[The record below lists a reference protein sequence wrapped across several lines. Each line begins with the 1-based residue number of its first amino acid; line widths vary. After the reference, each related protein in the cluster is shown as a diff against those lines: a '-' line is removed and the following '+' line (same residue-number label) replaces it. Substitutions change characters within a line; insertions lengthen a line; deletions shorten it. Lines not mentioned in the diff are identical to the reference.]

1 MNEKKLEPIMKEMF
15 EENKNISKHVIIGL
29 TRFILIWRISK
40 GKIHGYGLMKCIDE
54 FFEEEIELGIVNKA
68 NPSRIYPIL
77 KKLEN
82 AGLIV
87 GDWELQNNK
96 NIKVYTITQ
105 KGELF
110 IKTMKEKINILTKK
124 PNWEELIN
132 DIKDG

>member
-1 MNEKKLEPIMKEMF
+1 MNEKKLEPIMEEMF

-40 GKIHGYGLMKCIDE
+40 GKIHGYGLMKCVDE

-82 AGLIV
+82 AELII
-87 GDWELQNNK
+87 GDWELHNNK
-96 NIKVYTITQ
+96 NIKVYSITQ

-110 IKTMKEKINILTKK
+110 IKTMKEKINILAKK
-124 PNWEELIN
+124 PAWEELIN
-132 DIKDG
+132 DMKC

>member
-1 MNEKKLEPIMKEMF
+1 MEEML

-82 AGLIV
+82 AELIK

-110 IKTMKEKINILTKK
+110 IKTMKEKINTLTKK

>member
-1 MNEKKLEPIMKEMF
+1 MEEMF

-82 AGLIV
+82 AELIV

-96 NIKVYTITQ
+96 NIKVYTITE

-110 IKTMKEKINILTKK
+110 IKTMKEKINILAKK
-124 PNWEELIN
+124 PVWEELIN
-132 DIKDG
+132 DMKC

>member
-1 MNEKKLEPIMKEMF
+1 MNQKKLEPIMEEMF

-82 AGLIV
+82 SGLII
-87 GDWELQNNK
+87 GEWELQNNK
-96 NIKVYTITQ
+96 NIKVYSITE

-110 IKTMKEKINILTKK
+110 IKTMKEKINTLAKK
-124 PNWEELIN
+124 PVWEELIN
-132 DIKDG
+132 DIKG

>member
-1 MNEKKLEPIMKEMF
+1 MNEKKLEPIMEEML

-29 TRFILIWRISK
+29 TRFIIIWRISK

-82 AGLIV
+82 AELIV

-96 NIKVYTITQ
+96 NIKVYSITQ

-132 DIKDG
+132 DIKDS

>member
-1 MNEKKLEPIMKEMF
+1 MEEKKLEPIMEEML

-82 AGLIV
+82 AELIK

-110 IKTMKEKINILTKK
+110 IKTMKEKINILAKK

-132 DIKDG
+132 DIKNG

>member
-1 MNEKKLEPIMKEMF
+1 MKEKKLEPIMEEML

-29 TRFILIWRISK
+29 TRFIIIWRISK

-82 AGLIV
+82 AELIK
-87 GDWELQNNK
+87 GEWELQNNK
-96 NIKVYTITQ
+96 NIKVYTINQ

-110 IKTMKEKINILTKK
+110 IKTMKEKINILAKK
-124 PNWEELIN
+124 PVWEELIN
-132 DIKDG
+132 DMKC

>member
-110 IKTMKEKINILTKK
+110 IKTMKEKINTLTKK

-132 DIKDG
+132 DIKDS

>member
-1 MNEKKLEPIMKEMF
+1 MKEMF

-82 AGLIV
+82 AELIK
-87 GDWELQNNK
+87 GEWELQNNK
-96 NIKVYTITQ
+96 NIKVYTINQ

-110 IKTMKEKINILTKK
+110 IKTMKEKINTLAKK
-124 PNWEELIN
+124 PVWEELIN
-132 DIKDG
+132 DIKNG

>member
-1 MNEKKLEPIMKEMF
+1 MEEML

-82 AGLIV
+82 AGLII

-96 NIKVYTITQ
+96 NIKVYTITE

-110 IKTMKEKINILTKK
+110 IKTMKEKINTLAKK
-124 PNWEELIN
+124 PVWEELIN
-132 DIKDG
+132 DIKG

>member
-1 MNEKKLEPIMKEMF
+1 MKEKKLEPIMEEML

-29 TRFILIWRISK
+29 TRFIIIWRISK

-82 AGLIV
+82 AELIK
-87 GDWELQNNK
+87 GEWELQNNK

-110 IKTMKEKINILTKK
+110 IKTMKEKINTLTKK

-132 DIKDG
+132 DIKDS

>member
-1 MNEKKLEPIMKEMF
+1 MNEKKLEPIMEEML

-29 TRFILIWRISK
+29 TRFIIIWRISK

-82 AGLIV
+82 AELIV
-87 GDWELQNNK
+87 GEWELQNNK

-110 IKTMKEKINILTKK
+110 IKTMNEKINTLAKK
-124 PNWEELIN
+124 PVWEKLIN
-132 DIKDG
+132 DIKNG

>member
-1 MNEKKLEPIMKEMF
+1 MKEKKLEPIMEEML

-110 IKTMKEKINILTKK
+110 IKTMKEKINTLTKK

-132 DIKDG
+132 DIKDS